1 MLHALKIADTEHSL
15 ALSRAPQG
23 YRLHLADQTLS
34 VALRQEADGAA
45 WLQVGDRHLRVHVA
59 TRGDQVFVHLDGEAY
74 ELRYRHPLD
83 RLAAQSAG
91 SADDS
96 VIAPMPGSVVA
107 LSVAIGDAVA
117 KGQVLMVMESMKME
131 TTLVAP
137 RDGVIAAITYAK
149 GQSFD
154 RDAVLL
160 SLEPS
165 ESKSTS

>member
-23 YRLHLADQTLS
+23 YRLHLGEQVWA
-34 VALRQEADGAA
+34 VALREDADGSN
-45 WLQVGDRHLRVHVA
+45 WLRIGDRQLRVQVA

-83 RLAAQSAG
+83 RLAAQSSG

-107 LSVAIGDAVA
+107 LNVAIGDAVG

-160 SLEPS
+160 SLES
-165 ESKSTS
+165 EKSKPT

>member
-23 YRLHLADQTLS
+23 YRLHLAERTLPI
-34 VALRQEADGAA
+34 ALRQEADGAT
-45 WLQVGDRHLRVHVA
+45 WLQVGDRHVRVHVA

-83 RLAAQSAG
+83 RLAAQAVG
-91 SADDS
+91 SADDR

-107 LSVAIGDAVA
+107 LSVAIGDAVT

-165 ESKSTS
+165 EIKSTS

>member
-1 MLHALKIADTEHSL
+1 
-15 ALSRAPQG
+15 
-23 YRLHLADQTLS
+23 
-34 VALRQEADGAA
+34 
-45 WLQVGDRHLRVHVA
+45 
-59 TRGDQVFVHLDGEAY
+59 
-74 ELRYRHPLD
+74 
-83 RLAAQSAG
+83 
-91 SADDS
+91 
-96 VIAPMPGSVVA
+96 
-107 LSVAIGDAVA
+107 
-117 KGQVLMVMESMKME
+117 MESMKME